1 MGANDASTSASDD
14 SIRPPRSTL
23 ILSMRCLDGF
33 RIDFTFKGVQG
44 LTSGCFSVTATSGLS
59 LFSSSEDTFLL
70 RPGIT
75 RVSAAPRFGPTFFCV
90 ALLFVVAFCW
100 VILVLPRVEGAGA
113 PRVAADLVLLLVSA
127 AEAVDLVFA
136 VAGFVVV
143 LAVVVRVVRP
153 FDSVAAV
160 VFVAVVFFVV
170 VVVDGPPRVECL
182 LRVSRVVPRD
192 GSSDM
197 EK

>member
-1 MGANDASTSASDD
+1 
-14 SIRPPRSTL
+14 
-23 ILSMRCLDGF
+23 MRCLDGL
-33 RIDFTFKGVQG
+33 RMDFTPTGVQG
-44 LTSGCFSVTATSGLS
+44 LTAACFSMTTFSSSEDTFLVRLGTVLTSGLS
-59 LFSSSEDTFLL
+59 LFSSSEEAFLL
-70 RPGIT
+70 RLGKA
-75 RVSAAPRFGPTFFCV
+75 RVSAAPRFGAPFFCG
-90 ALLFVVAFCW
+90 ALLFVAALCW
-100 VILVLPRVEGAGA
+100 LVRVLPRVEGAGA
-113 PRVAADLVLLLVSA
+113 LRVAADLVLLLVSA